1 MSIQLYTQEQIVNH
15 VENASPT
22 KFMYSFSRAERF
34 PSIKRTGKSDTFYTL
49 PSMRMN
55 RTTGFGYGHKSD
67 FTRNKNNRTEFIS
80 IKRDFDV
87 GNQRGLKYSFGLGRD
102 SFTKAY
108 CPGYKNIDS
117 SIPGPGKY
125 NIMKKLGDDAPK
137 FSLYGKC
144 GDRGWTNKNM
154 KTPAPGTYKPV
165 IRINS
170 EGKYPLSTVSNIK
183 TPNFGLSHSSRFG
196 YYKSKLNYYYI
207 ILYSFLYFYYIN
219 R

>member
-34 PSIKRTGKSDTFYTL
+34 PPIKRTGKSDTFYTL

-55 RTTGFGYGHKSD
+55 RTAGFGYGHKSD
-67 FTRNKNNRTEFIS
+67 FTQNKNSRTEFIS
-80 IKRDFDV
+80 IKRDFDA
-87 GNQRGLKYSFGLGRD
+87 GNQRGVKYSFGLGRD

-108 CPGYKNIDS
+108 CPGYKNIDKNV
-117 SIPGPGKY
+117 PGPGKY
-125 NIMKKLGDDAPK
+125 NVIRELGADAPK
-137 FSLYGKC
+137 YTLHAKC

-154 KTPAPGTYKPV
+154 NNPAPGTYSPV
-165 IRINS
+165 VKINS
-170 EGKYPLSTVSNIK
+170 QGKYPLSHISNIK
-183 TPNFGLSHSSRFG
+183 VSNFGLSHSDRWH
-196 YYKSKLNYYYI
+196 YYKSKKKIIYI
-207 ILYSFLYFYYIN
+207 IFFN